1 MKSTYLL
8 TVLCVL
14 LPTACIPV
22 ELPAKQSRQVVYEQN
37 NNANEY
43 ILHIGF
49 NPKVGDTAI
58 IAAAEKYSATV
69 IRRNKNTVSVRL
81 PKGSNVNRGINH
93 FKNVRGVQT
102 IDLEKVYRIQW
113 ALVLSSLWLDE
124 YV

>member
-49 NPKVGDTAI
+49 NPKVGDAAI

>member
-1 MKSTYLL
+1 MKSAFLL
-8 TVLCVL
+8 AAVCVL

-22 ELPAKQSRQVVYEQN
+22 ELTARQSQTVYEQN

-49 NPKVGDTAI
+49 NPKIGDAAI
-58 IAAAEKYSATV
+58 VAAAEKYSATI
-69 IRRNKNTVSVRL
+69 IRRNKNTVSLRL

-102 IDLEKVYRIQW
+102 MDLEKVYRIQ
-113 ALVLSSLWLDE
+113 
-124 YV
+124 

>member
-1 MKSTYLL
+1 MKSVYLL
-8 TVLCVL
+8 TVLCL
-14 LPTACIPV
+14 FLPTACIPV
-22 ELPAKQSRQVVYEQN
+22 ELPAKQSRQVYEQN
-37 NNANEY
+37 SNANEH

-49 NPKVGDTAI
+49 NPKIGDAAI

-102 IDLEKVYRIQW
+102 IDLEKVYRIQ
-113 ALVLSSLWLDE
+113 
-124 YV
+124 

>member
-49 NPKVGDTAI
+49 NPKVGDAAI
-58 IAAAEKYSATV
+58 IQAAEKYSATV
-69 IRRNKNTVSVRL
+69 IRRTQNTVSVRL

-102 IDLEKVYRIQW
+102 IDLEKVYRIQ
-113 ALVLSSLWLDE
+113 
-124 YV
+124 